1 MFARVPSCG
10 EIVIL
15 PDSVRLVYKQSV
27 VTRNRRQALSLSLTQ
42 CPHWSKRT
50 FDSLVPADVLLS
62 LLSIDWQ
69 IASC

>member
-1 MFARVPSCG
+1 MSPAV
-10 EIVIL
+10 
-15 PDSVRLVYKQSV
+15 VRLSSCQILFVLFTNSPLLPGTEDRPV
-27 VTRNRRQALSLSLTQ
+27 SLSLTQ

>member
-1 MFARVPSCG
+1 MFARVPGCG

-27 VTRNRRQALSLSLTQ
+27 VTRNRRQARVSVSDSVS
-42 CPHWSKRT
+42 P

-62 LLSIDWQ
+62 MLSIDWQ